1 MSKIKTILKTV
12 WKGIDED
19 FASIKVPVFAMAIM
33 LAVFI
38 GKAVTLQSIVNQ
50 CNEPN
55 ACKLAP
61 EAVASIAATLP
72 SEWIQ
77 LAVGVILTVGV
88 YGFTIVF
95 SKKEEAE
102 AAAKAALADQHQA
115 VAVSPKA

>member
-12 WKGIDED
+12 WNGINED
-19 FASIKVPVFAMAIM
+19 IASIKVPVFSTAII

-38 GKAVTLQSIVNQ
+38 GRTATLQSLVDQ
-50 CNEPN
+50 CSEPN
-55 ACKLAP
+55 ACKVAP

-77 LAVGVILTVGV
+77 LAVGVILTACV

-102 AAAKAALADQHQA
+102 AAKADQHQS
-115 VAVSPKA
+115 VALSPKT